1 MKEQDYINIMN
12 RIRKDHIENAMLWDG
27 SAQKDS
33 RSIRRL
39 SLGIGAIAACIAVV
53 IGCIGYN
60 VHREQL
66 ANPSGETSGAEN
78 KGQLNLFG
86 GHGEIKCTLG
96 NGSSILYSDDEYYY
110 FPTAIGAG
118 QDNASVGGPSPDSFS
133 YLRWEKEGS
142 SVCEPRTYDGI
153 LLSDGEQLY
162 TYHDGQLFITDSR
175 GNETFFSGVPWK
187 PCRIQKLGDDW
198 YLLSAFLEDSWI
210 DGNPQPYLFLD
221 KPGEGIYQQ
230 YGNYGDVRS
239 DGKGDTVYFRSE
251 NQIYSAPRKSPNQKT
266 LLADAGDAPD
276 AIADWTVDENNLYYI
291 AVSDDGV
298 QYRRK
303 PLDPDTQEQ
312 SVECIYRDLSDTDKQ
327 SLRDADDS
335 ELPTRLWNYY
345 YFNDRQN
352 QRLFTVTYTYRDNE
366 PEFQVYSTGSPI
378 FPPGVSSAMWYRY
391 SVTAAELWG
400 DHLPDPDVRPDM
412 TFFETDKYF
421 IFTLPQEGMHGEQI
435 VQLQK
440 NTQDFRYLGVNYEK
454 QETKPQV
461 TESQE
466 TKSQETEPADI
477 TNAASDLNALGGKGK
492 LRSYEPYSLNY
503 LGSSEIA
510 EDDEY
515 IYYYT
520 YGVRARKTGGDTV
533 FEPLNLPQIPQYNPD
548 PEAGRN
554 LYVSDGLV
562 LVTDNNAL
570 IAVHPDGTQTVL
582 LSDLGTYDIIGFIH
596 DASGNPARL
605 ILNNYTQV
613 NDSIVVLDLETGT
626 LRQKHTTNYS
636 FNDWKFV
643 DGKLYAIGWNTGKHS
658 WDTDS
663 DSLNFELFRFDEDG
677 TPIQV
682 STPEWKIASINTVI
696 IEDNETIWFRN
707 LDEEPCRGNLLDRS
721 VTVVSEDE
729 YSKHGMIPG
738 TARSVYLN
746 MLDSDAQKIIF
757 LNHETSGEQILKEF
771 NNPEWEIAIR
781 GFYVENGV
789 IHIAVSAHE
798 YESQKLISLT
808 VFTIDGDKISSYEIT
823 NPA

>member
-1 MKEQDYINIMN
+1 M
-12 RIRKDHIENAMLWDG
+12 
-27 SAQKDS
+27 SS
-33 RSIRRL
+33 
-39 SLGIGAIAACIAVV
+39 GAAAIAVV
-53 IGCIGYN
+53 IGGIGYN
-60 VHREQL
+60 YRDRLH
-66 ANPSGETSGAEN
+66 ANPGDESSDA
-78 KGQLNLFG
+78 QRNLLG
-86 GHGEIKCTLG
+86 GHGEIKCTPG
-96 NGSSILYSDDEYYY
+96 NSGNILYSDDEYYY
-110 FPTAIGAG
+110 FPTAIGTG
-118 QDNASVGGPSPDSFS
+118 KESASVGGPSPDSFT
-133 YLRWEKEGS
+133 YLRWEIDGG
-142 SVCEPRTYDGI
+142 SVCEQRTYDGI
-153 LLSDGEQLY
+153 LLTDGEQFY
-162 TYHDGQLFITDSR
+162 TYHDGQLFVMDSF

-187 PCRIQKLGDDW
+187 PCRIQKLSNDW
-198 YLLSAFLEDSWI
+198 YFLSAYIEDSWI
-210 DGNPQPYLFLD
+210 DGNPRPYGLLD
-221 KPGEGIYQQ
+221 KPGEGFRFFD
-230 YGNYGDVRS
+230 YGDVRS
-239 DGKGDTVYFRSE
+239 DGKGDTIYYRSE
-251 NQIYSAPRKSPNQKT
+251 NQIYAAPRYTPDHAY
-266 LLADAGDAPD
+266 LLADVGDAPD
-276 AIADWTVDENNLYYI
+276 AIADWTVDANNLYYI
-291 AVSDDGV
+291 AASDFGA
-298 QYRRK
+298 QYCMK
-303 PLDPDTQEQ
+303 PLNPDAEEKEWDCFYESDPDPLQ
-312 SVECIYRDLSDTDKQ
+312 
-327 SLRDADDS
+327 
-335 ELPTRLWNYY
+335 RLWNYY
-345 YFNDRQN
+345 YFNKLKSE
-352 QRLFTVTYTYRDNE
+352 LFSVTYTYRDNV
-366 PEFQVYSTGSPI
+366 PEFHVSASGRPV
-378 FPPGVSSAMWYRY
+378 FPPGASSELYPY

-400 DHLPDPDVRPDM
+400 DHLPDMNERPLMEFYD
-412 TFFETDKYF
+412 TGEHI
-421 IFTLPQEGMHGEQI
+421 IFSLPQIGMHGEQF
-435 VQLQK
+435 VQLDK
-440 NTQDFRYLGVNYEK
+440 TSLEYRYIGDNFVPE
-454 QETKPQV
+454 Q
-461 TESQE
+461 TEPQE

-492 LRSYEPYSLNY
+492 LRSYDPYSLNY

-562 LVTDNNAL
+562 LLTDNNAL

-682 STPEWKIASINTVI
+682 STPEWKIASIYTVI

-746 MLDSDAQKIIF
+746 MLDSDAKKIIF

-771 NNPEWEIAIR
+771 NNPEWEIVIQ

-798 YESQKLISLT
+798 YESEKLVSLT

-823 NPA
+823 AP

>member
-1 MKEQDYINIMN
+1 MKEQDYIRIMD
-12 RIRKDHIENAMLWDG
+12 RIRNDHIENAMLWDV
-27 SAQKDS
+27 SAQQQNR

-39 SLGIGAIAACIAVV
+39 SLGVGAIAACIAVV
-53 IGCIGYN
+53 IGCIGYS
-60 VHREQL
+60 VHREHL

-78 KGQLNLFG
+78 GDQLNLFG

-96 NGSSILYSDDEYYY
+96 NDSSILYSDDEYYY
-110 FPTAIGAG
+110 FPTNIGAA
-118 QDNASVGGPSPDSFS
+118 QEDAAVGGPSPDSFS
-133 YLRWEKEGS
+133 YLRWEKEDG
-142 SVCEPRTYDGI
+142 SVCEQRTYEGI

-221 KPGEGIYQQ
+221 KPGEGVLQQ

-266 LLADAGDAPD
+266 LLADAGDEPD

-303 PLDPDTQEQ
+303 PLDPDAE
-312 SVECIYRDLSDTDKQ
+312 VKGRDSINTNDH
-327 SLRDADDS
+327 
-335 ELPTRLWNYY
+335 Y
-345 YFNDRQN
+345 YFNMQKSE
-352 QRLFTVTYTYRDNE
+352 LFSVSYYYRGYE
-366 PEFQVYSTGSPI
+366 PEFRVYSTGSPI
-378 FPPGVSSAMWYRY
+378 FPPGVSSAMWHRY

-412 TFFETDKYF
+412 TFFETDEYF

-440 NTQDFRYLGVNYEK
+440 NTQDFRYLGVNYVPQETEPQETES

-466 TKSQETEPADI
+466 TKPQETEPADI

-707 LDEEPCRGNLLDRS
+707 LDEEPCRGNLLNLS

-746 MLDSDAQKIIF
+746 MLDSDAKKIIF

-771 NNPEWEIAIR
+771 HNPEWEIVIQ
-781 GFYVENGV
+781 GVYVENGV

-798 YESQKLISLT
+798 YESEKLISLT

-823 NPA
+823 AP

>member
-133 YLRWEKEGS
+133 YLRWEKEGG

-153 LLSDGEQLY
+153 LLSDGERLY

-187 PCRIQKLGDDW
+187 PCRIQKLSDDW

-298 QYRRK
+298 QYHRK

-366 PEFQVYSTGSPI
+366 PEFQVYSTGTPI
-378 FPPGVSSAMWYRY
+378 FPPGVSSAMWYQY
-391 SVTAAELWG
+391 SVATADLWG

-412 TFFETDKYF
+412 TFFETDEYF

-435 VQLQK
+435 VQIQK
-440 NTQDFRYLGVNYEK
+440 NTQDFRCLGVNYEK
-454 QETKPQV
+454 QETKPQ
-461 TESQE
+461 
-466 TKSQETEPADI
+466 ETEPADI
-477 TNAASDLNALGGKGK
+477 TNDASDLNALGGRGK
-492 LRSYEPYSLNY
+492 IRSFQDLYTNET
-503 LGSSEIA
+503 GFA

-515 IYYYT
+515 IYDYSR
-520 YGVRARKTGGDTV
+520 GRRARKTGGDLV
-533 FEPLNLPQIPQYNPD
+533 FELLSLPQIPQYDPD
-548 PEAGRN
+548 SDQMPN
-554 LYVSDGLV
+554 LFITDGMVLLV
-562 LVTDNNAL
+562 HDNTL
-570 IAVHPDGTQTVL
+570 FEVHPDGTQTAL
-582 LSDLGTYDIIGFIH
+582 LDLIADSAGDPLTDLTIFQLYGFAP
-596 DASGNPARL
+596 DASGRPSKL
-605 ILNNYTQV
+605 FLNGTVQNH
-613 NDSIVVLDLETGT
+613 SLGGAILDLNTGT
-626 LRQKHTTNYS
+626 LVKLTTDENAPYNFEVTEDAVYAIDYYFS
-636 FNDWKFV
+636 DAQNQYIGGLVRYDD
-643 DGKLYAIGWNTGKHS
+643 DGKAV
-658 WDTDS
+658 
-663 DSLNFELFRFDEDG
+663 
-677 TPIQV
+677 PV
-682 STPEWKIASINTVI
+682 STPEWGIPNLPEAN
-696 IEDNETIWFRN
+696 IESNGTIWFRN
-707 LDEEPCRGNLLDRS
+707 QHDEPLKGNVEDHS
-721 VTVVSEDE
+721 VTTVSEDE
-729 YSKHGMIPG
+729 FSRHHSNIPG
-738 TARSVYLN
+738 TACDVW
-746 MLDSDAQKIIF
+746 LDDAAHQLKF
-757 LNHETSGEQILKEF
+757 RNSEESGEQILKEF
-771 NNPEWEIAIR
+771 HNPEWEIAIR